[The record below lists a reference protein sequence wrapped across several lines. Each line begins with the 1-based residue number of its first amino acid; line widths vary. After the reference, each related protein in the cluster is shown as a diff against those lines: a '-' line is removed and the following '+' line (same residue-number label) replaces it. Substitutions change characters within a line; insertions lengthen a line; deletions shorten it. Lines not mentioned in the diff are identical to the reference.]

1 MLDSFP
7 KLGEAGLCLG
17 FRVQGFGFRVLGLGF
32 GMCGAEDAL
41 ETAAIKSLQV
51 GPEHSLEF
59 ALNQKALEAISES
72 ETEVGKRFQ
81 ADDLGEQGPLRN
93 TVRV

>member
-17 FRVQGFGFRVLGLGF
+17 LGFKVLGLGFWVEGF

-51 GPEHSLEF
+51 GPEHSLEL
-59 ALNQKALEAISES
+59 ALNPKH
-72 ETEVGKRFQ
+72 
-81 ADDLGEQGPLRN
+81 
-93 TVRV
+93 